1 MGKLHFYIH
10 SFVQSF
16 TPKLLIFWKFFINR
30 YVDESFPIA
39 VAFESNA
46 TWKAKIVSIR
56 ACKWHLRQVVSL
68 RRSIQIRV
76 EFQSIP
82 CLVGCMVPRWSI
94 QWLHC
99 CQRLRRRP
107 KHAECLFQCLH
118 LVWHFQC
125 ISKDWQKKKNDR
137 INTSHFEWN
146 ESADYDTYL
155 TIKQWRLLKC
165 SEDAKREN
173 FQGGINNQVQR
184 EISKWISWFL

>member
-1 MGKLHFYIH
+1 MKLVHKEWKTVENKEKKNWANFIH
-10 SFVQSF
+10 SFNLSHQIRLYSENC
-16 TPKLLIFWKFFINR
+16 LLIDMLMSLFQLQLLWMQCNAMWK
-30 YVDESFPIA
+30 E
-39 VAFESNA
+39 
-46 TWKAKIVSIR
+46 KISSIR
-56 ACKWHLRQVVSL
+56 AYKWHLRQVVSL

-99 CQRLRRRP
+99 CQRLHRRLI
-107 KHAECLFQCLH
+107 HAECLFQCLH
-118 LVWHFQC
+118 LVWHSQC
-125 ISKDWQKKKNDR
+125 ISKDWQKKKNDE

-165 SEDAKREN
+165 SENCK
-173 FQGGINNQVQR
+173 
-184 EISKWISWFL
+184 